1 MTNKL
6 PEHLTKGGPGD
17 KYLGEGKIDT
27 SSWFEDSHM
36 DGQVGPFEKQVK
48 NQDIFFCGAPFQLL
62 FTDIQGNYSPCSWA
76 RSAEFGP
83 NIRDTSI
90 REWFEND
97 PKLNQLRKEMTTPGS
112 DLELTK
118 KSCVSCINQ
127 EKQYGRSRRQASL
140 KIQSQNDGLWP
151 GMREAVKLFKKTG
164 KGHIAHRIFEVQIKA
179 FGNQC
184 NLDCYMCHTYDSS
197 TRTTTLNSKELEGQ
211 TVMNNHT
218 IRHGNDVKLNSF
230 KGQIT
235 DIIDQIVEFAPYIY
249 NLKLIGGEPLVM
261 KQFYQLLDA
270 MIKTGHTDKMYCK
283 FQTNMSVLTQ
293 GKYKITDYIKHFK
306 LFEFTVSLDGIGK
319 TDEYIRRRSNWDDIV
334 KNIKTV
340 KQYPNVQVNVNGTIS
355 FLSVL
360 RFDELINWFDENKK
374 LFNQINW
381 SNIRGP
387 AKLCANV
394 LPDDLKKELI
404 DKYKNF
410 PDIQNVLKEDNKGL
424 SYLDTIDYLLK
435 IDKYYEGTKW
445 ESHLFDVF
453 PELKK
458 YNGEKRVKKIY
469 SVALNLHDHNTYDG
483 VYHNQRERHTRFKH
497 NLPYKAEAYNH
508 QSDILN
514 PSDYRLNNDFV
525 REYWDTNKR
534 DGTNG
539 ILAFTYTFGG
549 IRQCKDMLPQD
560 IFDYDPKKLW
570 DYYLKDDL
578 YFIDHHQSHAAYAFL
593 NSGYKQS
600 DILAID
606 GIGSKFR
613 CVFFDKD
620 GNLIDLSD
628 KLPIG
633 WLWNHMSGLTGFGTL
648 GASKLMGKVGYGKHS
663 DYYYE
668 TFETILAGEITEKKQ
683 EHFKEIRLG
692 GPYAG
697 DKMYHAEDLAYT
709 LQEFTLDK
717 IREHVYPLKTCENL
731 CIAGGVA
738 YNGYMNEEFTK
749 HYNNVFVPPAVGDE
763 GQAIGT
769 YMHADYTINK
779 NIHKSETF
787 AGQEYEYNIGEK
799 ADYKMIAQAI
809 ADGKIVGWFQGKSE
823 SGNRALGNRSILADP
838 RNPDIK
844 DIIND
849 TIKLREDFRPFA
861 PAVLEEH
868 YKEYFDTRLPSPYMS
883 RICKVKT
890 DKVPGITHV
899 DNTARIQTV
908 NRKFNQKFYDIINEF
923 YKITGIPMLL
933 NTSFNCQEP
942 IVETPE
948 HAIRT
953 FKRTALDILV
963 INDRVI
969 CK

>member
-48 NQDIFFCGAPFQLL
+48 DQDIFFCGAPFQLL

-112 DLELTK
+112 DLELAK

-787 AGQEYEYNIGEK
+787 AGQEYEHNIGTQ
-799 ADYKMIAQAI
+799 ADYKKIAQEI

-844 DIIND
+844 DIINH
-849 TIKLREDFRPFA
+849 TIKMREDFRPFA

-883 RICKVKT
+883 RICKVKS

-908 NRKFNQKFYDIINEF
+908 NKKFNEKFYNIINEF

-933 NTSFNCQEP
+933 NTSFNCREP
-942 IVETPE
+942 IVESPK
-948 HAIRT
+948 HAINT
-953 FKRTALDILV
+953 FKRTELDILV
-963 INDRVI
+963 INDKVI
-969 CK
+969 IK

>member
-1 MTNKL
+1 MNKL
-6 PEHLTKGGPGD
+6 PKHLTKGGPGD
-17 KYLGEGKIDT
+17 KYLGDGKVDT
-27 SSWFEDSHM
+27 SQWFKKPGID
-36 DGQVGPFEKQVK
+36 VGPLEKQIQD
-48 NQDIFFCGAPFQLL
+48 QDIFFCGAPFQLL
-62 FTDIQGNYSPCSWA
+62 YTDVTGSYAPCSWA
-76 RSAEFGP
+76 QHKPFNSHIK
-83 NIRDTSI
+83 NVSI
-90 REWFEND
+90 KDWFEND
-97 PKLNQLRKEMTTPGS
+97 PKLNQLRQEMVTPGS
-112 DLELTK
+112 NLELARVSC
-118 KSCVSCINQ
+118 KSCIKQ
-127 EKQYGRSRRQASL
+127 EKEYGRSRRQASL
-140 KIQSQNDGLWP
+140 KIQSNDDGIWA
-151 GMREAVKLFKKTG
+151 GIRKAVNRYKETKTG
-164 KGHIAHRIFEVQIKA
+164 HIKDRIFEVQIKA

-211 TVMNNHT
+211 TVMNVWT
-218 IRHGNDVKLNSF
+218 LKHGNDLKVNSI
-230 KGQIT
+230 KGAPLQ
-235 DIIDQIVEFAPYIY
+235 DIIDQIADIAPYIY

-261 KQFYQLLDA
+261 KQYYQLLDA
-270 MIKTGHTDKMYCK
+270 IIKTGHARHMKLK
-283 FQTNMSVLTQ
+283 FQTNMSVLGQ
-293 GKYKITDYIKHFK
+293 GKYKITDYIRHFQ

-319 TDEYIRRRSNWDDIV
+319 TDEYIRRRSNWEDIV
-334 KNIKTV
+334 KNIKAV
-340 KQYPNVQVNVNGTIS
+340 KQYPNVQINVNGTIS

-360 RFDELINWFDENKK
+360 RFYELINWFDENKK
-374 LFNQINW
+374 LFKQINW

-394 LPDDLKKELI
+394 LPDELKKELI
-404 DKYKNF
+404 SKYENF
-410 PDIQNVLKEDNKGL
+410 PDIQNVLKQDNNGL

-445 ESHLFDVF
+445 EANLFDVF

-469 SVALNLHDHNTYDG
+469 SIALNLHDHNTYDG
-483 VYHNQRERHTRFKH
+483 VFHNQRERYTRFKH
-497 NLPYKAEAYNH
+497 NLPYHAEAYNH

-514 PSDYRLNNDFV
+514 PGDYRLNNEFV

-539 ILAFTYTFGG
+539 ILAFTYTYGG
-549 IRQCKDMLPQD
+549 IRMCKDMLPQD
-560 IFDYDPKKLW
+560 IFNYDPKKLW
-570 DYYLKDDL
+570 DYYLKNDL

-620 GNLIDLSD
+620 ENLIDLSD

-663 DYYYE
+663 DYYYNV
-668 TFETILAGEITEKKQ
+668 FETILAGEITEKKQ
-683 EHFKEIRLG
+683 EHFKEIRL
-692 GPYAG
+692 
-697 DKMYHAEDLAYT
+697 DSVEDLAYT

-717 IREHVYPLKTCENL
+717 IKEHVYPLKTCDNL

-749 HYNNVFVPPAVGDE
+749 HYENVFVPPAVGDE

-769 YMHADYTINK
+769 YMHADYMLNK

-787 AGQEYEYNIGEK
+787 AGKEYEHNIGEK
-799 ADYKMIAQAI
+799 ADYKMIAQSI

-838 RNPDIK
+838 RNPNIK
-844 DIIND
+844 EIIND

-890 DKVPGITHV
+890 DKVPGITHI

-908 NRKFNQKFYDIINEF
+908 NKEFNEKFYNIINEF

-933 NTSFNCQEP
+933 NTSFNCREP

>member
-1 MTNKL
+1 MNKL
-6 PEHLTKGGPGD
+6 PKHLTKGGPGD
-17 KYLGEGKIDT
+17 KYLGDGKVDT
-27 SSWFEDSHM
+27 SQWFKKPGID
-36 DGQVGPFEKQVK
+36 VGPLEKQIQD
-48 NQDIFFCGAPFQLL
+48 QDIFFCGAPFQLL
-62 FTDIQGNYSPCSWA
+62 YTDVTGSYAPCSWA
-76 RSAEFGP
+76 QHKPFNSHIK
-83 NIRDTSI
+83 NVSI
-90 REWFEND
+90 KDWFEND
-97 PKLNQLRKEMTTPGS
+97 PKLNQLREEMVTPGS
-112 DLELTK
+112 NLELARVSC
-118 KSCVSCINQ
+118 KSCIKQ
-127 EKQYGRSRRQASL
+127 EKEYGRSRRQASL
-140 KIQSQNDGLWP
+140 KIQSNDDGIWA
-151 GMREAVKLFKKTG
+151 GIRKAVNRYKETKTG
-164 KGHIAHRIFEVQIKA
+164 HIKDRIFEVQIKA

-211 TVMNNHT
+211 TVMNVWT
-218 IRHGNDVKLNSF
+218 LKHGNDLKVNSI
-230 KGQIT
+230 KGAPLQ
-235 DIIDQIVEFAPYIY
+235 DIIDQIADIAPYIY

-261 KQFYQLLDA
+261 KQYYQLLDA
-270 MIKTGHTDKMYCK
+270 IIKTGHARHMKLK
-283 FQTNMSVLTQ
+283 FQTNMSVLGQ
-293 GKYKITDYIKHFK
+293 GKYKITDYIRHFQ

-319 TDEYIRRRSNWDDIV
+319 TDEYIRRRSNWEDIV
-334 KNIKTV
+334 KNIKAV
-340 KQYPNVQVNVNGTIS
+340 KQYPNVQINVNGTIS

-360 RFDELINWFDENKK
+360 RFYELINWFDENKK
-374 LFNQINW
+374 LFKQINW

-394 LPDDLKKELI
+394 LPDELKKELI
-404 DKYKNF
+404 SKYENF
-410 PDIQNVLKEDNKGL
+410 PDIQNVLKQDNNGL

-445 ESHLFDVF
+445 EANLFDVF

-458 YNGEKRVKKIY
+458 YNEEKRVKKIY
-469 SVALNLHDHNTYDG
+469 SIALNLHDHNTYDG
-483 VYHNQRERHTRFKH
+483 VFHNQRERYTRFKH
-497 NLPYKAEAYNH
+497 NLPYHAEAYNH

-514 PSDYRLNNDFV
+514 PGDYRLNNEFV

-539 ILAFTYTFGG
+539 ILAFTYTYGG
-549 IRQCKDMLPQD
+549 IRMCKDMLPQD
-560 IFDYDPKKLW
+560 IFNYDPKKLW
-570 DYYLKDDL
+570 DYYLKNDL

-663 DYYYE
+663 DYYYNV
-668 TFETILAGEITEKKQ
+668 FETILAGEITEKKQ
-683 EHFKEIRLG
+683 EHFKEIRL
-692 GPYAG
+692 
-697 DKMYHAEDLAYT
+697 DSVEDLAYT

-717 IREHVYPLKTCENL
+717 IREHVYPLKTCDNL

-749 HYNNVFVPPAVGDE
+749 HYENVFVPPAVGDE

-769 YMHADYTINK
+769 YMHADYMLNK

-787 AGQEYEYNIGEK
+787 AGKEYEHNIGEK
-799 ADYKMIAQAI
+799 ADYKMIAQSI

-838 RNPDIK
+838 RNPNIK
-844 DIIND
+844 EIIND

-890 DKVPGITHV
+890 DKVPGITHI

-908 NRKFNQKFYDIINEF
+908 NKEFNEKFYNIINEF

-933 NTSFNCQEP
+933 NTSFNCREP